1 MSLTFQTLFTN
12 KNPTSFHTTLSRTHF
27 LKSPNF
33 ACLISNSK
41 THFLNSQNLPT
52 QHHLLS
58 VTKVKAS
65 FQEQYGTAQKQDS
78 SNGSISGG
86 YNFDAFLSILEFICL
101 ASSAVSSIYIAV
113 SCGTQKGLV
122 GWLGNKILVW
132 QCVVLVS
139 GVVVGAV
146 IRRRQWKRIYGIGL
160 SRESASGVNLLER
173 VEILEEDLRS
183 SVTIIRVLS
192 RQLEKL
198 GIRFRVNRKNLKEPI
213 AESAA
218 LAQKNSEAIR
228 ALSVHGDI
236 LEKEL
241 SEIQKVLLAMQEQQQ
256 KQLELILAIGK
267 TGKLWES
274 KRVTNQ
280 NQNASETSNLAVDGS
295 PHLETNQLQSL
306 ARQKEAN
313 NDRA

>member
-1 MSLTFQTLFTN
+1 MSVTFQTLFTN
-12 KNPTSFHTTLSRTHF
+12 KNPTSFHNTLSRTLF

-33 ACLISNSK
+33 ACLIPNSK
-41 THFLNSQNLPT
+41 NNFPISQNFPT
-52 QHHLLS
+52 HNHLLY
-58 VTKVKAS
+58 VRKVKAS
-65 FQEQYGTAQKQDS
+65 FQEPLETARKQDNI
-78 SNGSISGG
+78 NGSISGE

-122 GWLGNKILVW
+122 GWMWNKILVW

-146 IRRRQWKRIYGIGL
+146 IRRQQWRRICGVGF
-160 SRESASGVNLLER
+160 SRVSASGINLLER
-173 VEILEEDLRS
+173 VEKVEEDLRS
-183 SVTIIRVLS
+183 STTIIRVLS

-198 GIRFRVNRKNLKEPI
+198 GIRFRVNRKSIKEPI

-218 LAQKNSEAIR
+218 LAQKNSEAIQ

-256 KQLELILAIGK
+256 KQLDLILAIGK

-274 KRVTNQ
+274 KRASNQ
-280 NQNASETSNLAVDGS
+280 DQNASDASNLAVDGA
-295 PHLETNQLQSL
+295 PHVETSQLQTL
-306 ARQKEAN
+306 ARQKEAS

>member
-12 KNPTSFHTTLSRTHF
+12 KNPRSSHTTLSRTHF
-27 LKSPNF
+27 LKSSNF
-33 ACLISNSK
+33 ACLIPNSK
-41 THFLNSQNLPT
+41 IHFPDSQNFLT
-52 QHHLLS
+52 HNHLLYIE
-58 VTKVKAS
+58 KVKAS
-65 FQEQYGTAQKQDS
+65 FQEPFETARKQDN
-78 SNGSISGG
+78 SNGGIGG
-86 YNFDAFLSILEFICL
+86 EYNFDALLSVLEFLCL
-101 ASSAVSSIYIAV
+101 ASSAMSSIYFAV
-113 SCGTQKGLV
+113 IYGTQKGVV
-122 GWLGNKILVW
+122 GWLGSKILVW

-146 IRRRQWKRIYGIGL
+146 IRRRQWRRICGVGL
-160 SRESASGVNLLER
+160 SRASSSGVNLLER
-173 VEILEEDLRS
+173 VEKVEEAVRS
-183 SVTIIRVLS
+183 SSTIIRVLS

-198 GIRFRVNRKNLKEPI
+198 GNRFRVNRKALKEPV

-228 ALSVHGDI
+228 SLSVHGDI

-267 TGKLWES
+267 TGKLRES

-280 NQNASETSNLAVDGS
+280 DQNALDASNLAVDGAS
-295 PHLETNQLQSL
+295 HFDTNQLQTL
-306 ARQKEAN
+306 ARKKESQQ
-313 NDRA
+313 

>member
-12 KNPTSFHTTLSRTHF
+12 KNPTSFHTTLSRTHL

-33 ACLISNSK
+33 ACLIPNSK

-52 QHHLLS
+52 QHNLLS

-65 FQEQYGTAQKQDS
+65 FQEPYGTAQTQDS

-101 ASSAVSSIYIAV
+101 ASSAVSSIYVAV

-122 GWLGNKILVW
+122 GWMGNKILVW
-132 QCVVLVS
+132 QCVVLLS
-139 GVVVGAV
+139 GAVVGAV
-146 IRRRQWKRIYGIGL
+146 IRRRQWKRICGIGL

-173 VEILEEDLRS
+173 VEKLEEDLRS

-218 LAQKNSEAIR
+218 LAQKNSESIR
-228 ALSVHGDI
+228 SLSVHGDI

-274 KRVTNQ
+274 KRVTIQ
-280 NQNASETSNLAVDGS
+280 NQNASETSNLAVDRS
-295 PHLETNQLQSL
+295 PPLETNQLQTL